1 MSTPNTVTEVLHE
14 ASWGFIEYMPDV
26 PCLRCVIRGFSL
38 SEEVKSRHNKLL
50 ELLEE
55 KKPLHQKSIGLLTD
69 TRQTEP
75 LQEVDI
81 EWLTTAWIP
90 RLSQLGTRYIAV
102 VMPEDEWAQTS
113 VEAIREM
120 MEEADNGL
128 TQKYFKDGEL
138 ALAWLRDV
146 ANS

>member
-1 MSTPNTVTEVLHE
+1 MSISNTTTEILHE

-55 KKPLHQKSIGLLTD
+55 KMPLHQNKIGLLTD
-69 TRQTEP
+69 TGKAEP
-75 LQEVDI
+75 LLEIDI
-81 EWLTTAWIP
+81 KWLMEDWTP
-90 RLSQLGTRYIAV
+90 RLSRLDARYIAV
-102 VMPEDEWAQTS
+102 VIPENEWAQTS

-128 TQKYFKDGEL
+128 TQRYFKDDQL

-146 ANS
+146 VNN